1 MNDTEVLA
9 GQDGMVM
16 AEVVVAAMVTA
27 YKHCYSS
34 HYRENQKNHHPLL
47 YNYYPLIYIQYILLV
62 HKLVRRVIT
71 SSLHILLGFMDTPVL
86 RSIFPITLPTVYV
99 CVCMHVCVS
108 VCAYVCG
115 SIQIINRP
123 KSGHLCL

>member
-34 HYRENQKNHHPLL
+34 HYTENQKNHRPLL
-47 YNYYPLIYIQYILLV
+47 FNHYPL
-62 HKLVRRVIT
+62 
-71 SSLHILLGFMDTPVL
+71 LHIID
-86 RSIFPITLPTVYV
+86 Y
-99 CVCMHVCVS
+99 
-108 VCAYVCG
+108 
-115 SIQIINRP
+115 
-123 KSGHLCL
+123 

>member
-47 YNYYPLIYIQYILLV
+47 YIYNRLLV

-71 SSLHILLGFMDTPVL
+71 SSLHILLGFIDTPVL

-99 CVCMHVCVS
+99 YVCMHVRVS
-108 VCAYVCG
+108 VCAYV
-115 SIQIINRP
+115 QTF
-123 KSGHLCL
+123 K